1 MHDYDYDNQRP
12 IRRYDSLDSATNDR
26 SDLDSA
32 SGSSRRTSRQYSL
45 DSRHS
50 LSDSPTGSSRYA
62 SSGEL
67 SRGSSQLSEEFGPED
82 GESFRGSGEFYDE
95 NDSYHS
101 CHSSV
106 SYGKDS
112 PGWDPDEP
120 HGVYSDDGEYNKD
133 GGEEGA
139 LYDEEDGEIYE
150 QEQRE
155 FPYEEE
161 EEGMVYEE
169 DGDLYPLDGTLSEEQ
184 EPPYTP
190 TPTSTAPALAPEAPT
205 SRPPLEKQASI
216 HQQQPPQ
223 SQPPF
228 QTIEPKRKSPPP
240 QQPQGVFA
248 KVPHT
253 LTPPRVSE
261 LEPEKVPTPAGK
273 QAAPSEEPLLTPAT
287 ENLPEAEQEKKDA
300 PPESTPKLEPP
311 VDPALR
317 AKANWL
323 RLFNRVRLQLQEFFV
338 IAMMIVMF
346 FTALLKLDKQSER
359 WV

>member
-1 MHDYDYDNQRP
+1 MFHDL
-12 IRRYDSLDSATNDR
+12 IRLTT
-26 SDLDSA
+26 L
-32 SGSSRRTSRQYSL
+32 YS
-45 DSRHS
+45 H
-50 LSDSPTGSSRYA
+50 SPTGSSRYA

-82 GESFRGSGEFYDE
+82 CESFRGSGEFYDE

-120 HGVYSDDGEYNKD
+120 QGVYSDDGEYNKD

-139 LYDEEDGEIYE
+139 LYDEEDGEISE
-150 QEQRE
+150 QKGGEYP
-155 FPYEEE
+155 FVEE

-169 DGDLYPLDGTLSEEQ
+169 DEDLYPLDGTLSEEQ

-190 TPTSTAPALAPEAPT
+190 TPNSTAETLTPEALS
-205 SRPPLEKQASI
+205 SRPPLEKQASM

-228 QTIEPKRKSPPP
+228 QTMEPKRESPPP
-240 QQPQGVFA
+240 QQPHDVFA
-248 KVPHT
+248 KVPRT
-253 LTPPRVSE
+253 STPPRVSE

-273 QAAPSEEPLLTPAT
+273 LAAPSEEPLPTPAD
-287 ENLPEAEQEKKDA
+287 EVPPEAEQKKKEA
-300 PPESTPKLEPP
+300 PPE
-311 VDPALR
+311 R
-317 AKANWL
+317 
-323 RLFNRVRLQLQEFFV
+323 
-338 IAMMIVMF
+338 
-346 FTALLKLDKQSER
+346 
-359 WV
+359 